1 MGLPDTAKQAV
12 IELAPIIL
20 GGRIEK
26 IRNLDARTFIVPIYR
41 KKERHLLLLSVLK
54 RSMRFHLLFET
65 VCREYLYSS
74 TTADVINRH
83 LFGGRVKGVSLFDGG
98 ALLTVQRGRLFSLVV
113 DFSAE
118 DILLA
123 DEKGTVVVSLLRGG
137 TSELSGLEEISRGVG
152 EGQDPPAKANR
163 ALSEEFFE
171 GRNERLRRD
180 LNRVVRSEEKKTMR
194 LVGKLREEDREAKDK
209 ERYRIWGEILKYNLE
224 KVPRGASSVMLQDFD
239 GSAVEIGLDPKLTPA
254 QNMELFFKRY
264 RKLKRR
270 ELGSEGRIE
279 YETGR
284 VDIIERLKKRAA
296 GERLIGLQIS
306 PSLLQE
312 APEIGL
318 LGRGFSRKIEGLL
331 LDQEAKRKAAVE
343 KRPPFIRLVT
353 VSGKTVLIGRNA
365 DENEELVRR
374 VARGNDL
381 WFHAEGVSGS
391 HVILR
396 YEKRGG
402 FTEGDVRDA
411 CMLALHFS
419 RLREERIGS
428 VVYTF
433 SKWVKKPKG
442 SKKGHVEYFKNKTKQ
457 VTLDDGVLT
466 RLLKGG

>member
-1 MGLPDTAKQAV
+1 MGYPVTAKQAV
-12 IELAPIIL
+12 FELAPIIL
-20 GGRIEK
+20 GGRVEK
-26 IRNLDARTFIVPIYR
+26 IRNLDARTVIVPIYR

-54 RSMRFHLLFET
+54 RSMRFHLLFEP

-113 DFSAE
+113 DFLAA

-123 DEKGTVVVSLLRGG
+123 DEKGAVFVSLLRRG
-137 TSELSGLEEISRGVG
+137 TSELSGLEEISRGG
-152 EGQDPPAKANR
+152 DEGQDLPANR
-163 ALSEEFFE
+163 ALAEEFFE

-180 LNRVVRSEEKKTMR
+180 LNRVVRSEEKKTRR
-194 LVGKLREEDREAKDK
+194 LVEKLREEDRETKDK
-209 ERYRIWGEILKYNLE
+209 ERYRMWGEILKYNLE
-224 KVPRGASSVMLQDFD
+224 RVPRGASSVTLQDFD
-239 GSAVEIGLDPKLTPA
+239 GSAIEIGLDPKLSPA

-279 YETGR
+279 DETER
-284 VDIIERLKKRAA
+284 LDIIERLKERIA
-296 GERLIGLQIS
+296 GEKLIGLQIP
-306 PSLLQE
+306 PSLLLG

-318 LGRGFSRKIEGLL
+318 LGRGFSRKVEGLL
-331 LDQEAKRKAAVE
+331 LDREAKRKAAVE

-353 VSGKTVLIGRNA
+353 ISGKTVLIGRNA

-381 WFHAEGVSGS
+381 WFHAESASGS

-396 YEKRGG
+396 YEKAGG

-419 RLREERIGS
+419 RLRKSGNGS